1 MRPSHGRWFQV
12 AVLGAFVSIVVMA
25 VGAGGLHAQSVD
37 ETGRWMLRPAASVI
51 LFDLDSDGL
60 NLDADDD
67 VNVTADI
74 TYFPTSHV
82 GVNAL
87 VGFTSPGLD
96 GIPPGEVSRRP
107 LGSVKALPPTITVEY
122 HPLRTGAVRP
132 YVGVGGNFTYFYD
145 ETGTLEAVDTEI
157 DPGLGIAGRAGV
169 RVRATD
175 RLGLSAD
182 FRGVNILNDPEVTT
196 AVGDDELDLNFAV
209 VSVGI
214 SLRP

>member
-1 MRPSHGRWFQV
+1 
-12 AVLGAFVSIVVMA
+12 
-25 VGAGGLHAQSVD
+25 
-37 ETGRWMLRPAASVI
+37 MLRPAASVI

-60 NLDADDD
+60 DLDADDD
-67 VNVTADI
+67 ANVTADV
-74 TYFPTSHV
+74 TCFPTPHV

-96 GIPPGEVSRRP
+96 GIPPGQVSRRP

-122 HPLRTGAVRP
+122 HPLLTGAVRL
-132 YVGVGGNFTYFYD
+132 YVGVGGNLTYFYD
-145 ETGTLEAVDTEI
+145 ETGTLEAVDTDI

-169 RVRATD
+169 PVRATD

-182 FRGVNILNDPEVTT
+182 FRGVNVLNDPEVTS

-209 VSVGI
+209 VSVGV